1 MTDLLPVP
9 VWLGALAAQAVPQW
23 AAPPLAVAAQQYLA
37 AHYDFVDGNRSASTP
52 QSQAAGDTSHFFAAE

>member
-9 VWLGALAAQAVPQW
+9 VWLGALARRLCLSG